1 MDRQP
6 SFWAR
11 QKANSPIV
19 RHWWLLPV
27 ILLAVFVWVGALSI
41 WLALA
46 GVGIVLLIL
55 ILRQLTIIAKK

>member
-1 MDRQP
+1 MDRPP
-6 SFWAR
+6 SFWQR
-11 QKANSPIV
+11 QKLNSPIV

-27 ILLAVFVWVGALSI
+27 ILLAVFVYCGFLSI

-55 ILRQLTIIAKK
+55 ILRQLTLIAKK